1 MVNRIIEEIQK
12 SLKQENYL
20 AALTMALTLP
30 DICGKAAEPFLGT
43 GARYKNGIKIM
54 LYYTKKQVIRMELIC
69 HI

>member
-30 DICGKAAEPFLGT
+30 DICGKAVNHF
-43 GARYKNGIKIM
+43 
-54 LYYTKKQVIRMELIC
+54 
-69 HI
+69 